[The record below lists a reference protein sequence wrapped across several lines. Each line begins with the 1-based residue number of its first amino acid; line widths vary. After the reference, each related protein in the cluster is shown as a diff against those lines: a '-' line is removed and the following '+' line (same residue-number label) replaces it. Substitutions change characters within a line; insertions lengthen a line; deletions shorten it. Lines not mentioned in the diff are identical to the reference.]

1 MFALIFA
8 FSAMILELIVCEV
21 TDSLDIRTRKMGW
34 KVDMVMLLGLLLV
47 VLPFSHILMLVQRK
61 LSGFKAVLISGV
73 ILSGLSFLFWNS
85 TWLAPALPAGA
96 KDLSKYSMLEA
107 VGRVGALGLVL
118 VSVLSGYGTV
128 SVPFSYI
135 SLFIRPVESGEI
147 SAMESQLQQATVS
160 KKQKI
165 SKVEELQEE
174 LRIKRANDD
183 VKANFFSKFV
193 TAISSVGVRRIL
205 QDITNLEVEIS
216 SLSSLESALQADIVD
231 LRKQRYKAQISRTM
245 RGHVQNLLGYIL
257 SIYCIYRM
265 FASSKALVVGEDTS
279 SDPVSKTLA
288 FILRFFS
295 GGSLRLDVQAFSQYL
310 TLAFVGFISIT
321 SLRGFIM
328 HMQSFFSFFRGA
340 RTSSVGFV
348 LFLTELL
355 GFYTISTL
363 LLLRR
368 QLPEQYRAT
377 VTDAI
382 GGDLEFDSYHRG
394 FHAIFLLTAIVSLGM
409 FWQQISRRKAE
420 AMDRLPSYIIPSDT
434 KMKL

>member
-1 MFALIFA
+1 MFHYG
-8 FSAMILELIVCEV
+8 CEGGP
-21 TDSLDIRTRKMGW
+21 DK
-34 KVDMVMLLGLLLV
+34 
-47 VLPFSHILMLVQRK
+47 VLPDEENGLEGGYGNAAGSITGGASLFTYFDACSAETEWVQ
-61 LSGFKAVLISGV
+61 SCADIWSDIEWTEF
-73 ILSGLSFLFWNS
+73 FFWNS

-135 SLFIRPVESGEI
+135 SLLSDLLRRGRYLPWSR
-147 SAMESQLQQATVS
+147 SCNRQQCQRS
-160 KKQKI
+160 KRFQKWK
-165 SKVEELQEE
+165 SCK
-174 LRIKRANDD
+174 RIEDKRANDD

-355 GFYTISTL
+355 GFIQYPPCCCSVDSFLSNTE
-363 LLLRR
+363 
-368 QLPEQYRAT
+368 QL
-377 VTDAI
+377 
-382 GGDLEFDSYHRG
+382 
-394 FHAIFLLTAIVSLGM
+394 
-409 FWQQISRRKAE
+409 
-420 AMDRLPSYIIPSDT
+420 
-434 KMKL
+434 